1 MVKALIVGVS
11 EYSIARGNL
20 PLCKK
25 DIYAMK
31 EALTLG
37 LAVKKDNITLLG
49 ENRIVNADDFVIT
62 LKGIVNDI
70 GTSDTFILYFSG
82 HGAKINNENYLVFSD
97 KLVSIKDLVSIID
110 NIPCKNKIVMLDC
123 CHAGNKE
130 IGLNCQIDI
139 NETADQFVGHGCA
152 ILASCDIDETS
163 GFDFNRDMS
172 RYTCILYD
180 ALSNPFLIRQGK
192 KSLED
197 IKQHIDRQADII
209 NKSLKDKQHNAF
221 RSSIVGT
228 VYFDVEEYKP
238 YKSAKI
244 YKETNRY
251 IIYSVEP
258 VHANVKRISLKVILR
273 SPCSVEEIANIAKE
287 INQEA
292 LYYEVYNNEISENRW
307 RGKPNNIIFAY
318 YGYDD
323 EDMVNGSFAF
333 RSVWVDKNQDK
344 GRWYNTFNN
353 PQIINDIC
361 VEESQGYLFGKRFI
375 TENTSDDESLIN
387 QTRSCMV
394 KMIVA
399 AQRFIGNY
407 RELINKTIT
416 EDAFISKT
424 KDLSAEIRNL
434 YLEQS
439 NLPIASKDLHDW
451 STAYDLLSGTIDDL
465 RIPYNPTSNR
475 DSKNRKQLMDI
486 TIKRYNECLEKV
498 KELDAKLA
506 DSIDI

>member
-1 MVKALIVGVS
+1 
-11 EYSIARGNL
+11 
-20 PLCKK
+20 
-25 DIYAMK
+25 
-31 EALTLG
+31 
-37 LAVKKDNITLLG
+37 
-49 ENRIVNADDFVIT
+49 
-62 LKGIVNDI
+62 
-70 GTSDTFILYFSG
+70 
-82 HGAKINNENYLVFSD
+82 
-97 KLVSIKDLVSIID
+97 
-110 NIPCKNKIVMLDC
+110 
-123 CHAGNKE
+123 
-130 IGLNCQIDI
+130 
-139 NETADQFVGHGCA
+139 
-152 ILASCDIDETS
+152 
-163 GFDFNRDMS
+163 
-172 RYTCILYD
+172 
-180 ALSNPFLIRQGK
+180 
-192 KSLED
+192 
-197 IKQHIDRQADII
+197 
-209 NKSLKDKQHNAF
+209 
-221 RSSIVGT
+221 
-228 VYFDVEEYKP
+228 
-238 YKSAKI
+238 
-244 YKETNRY
+244 
-251 IIYSVEP
+251 
-258 VHANVKRISLKVILR
+258 
-273 SPCSVEEIANIAKE
+273 
-287 INQEA
+287 
-292 LYYEVYNNEISENRW
+292 
-307 RGKPNNIIFAY
+307 
-318 YGYDD
+318 
-323 EDMVNGSFAF
+323 MVNGSFAF